1 MKKFVTV
8 FLLIFSLN
16 AFTVDFGSWSCGKVV
31 QWERDNNKVQM
42 GAISLW
48 FAGFIEGRNWS
59 EGASKFDGYD
69 KETLSFFFQ
78 MNVEKTPRQTHI
90 LRQLKFMTGD
100 IEIKTVT
107 NNSNRSRW
115 NNLECRIK

>member
-16 AFTVDFGSWSCGKVV
+16 AFTVDFGTWSCGKVV

-42 GAISLW
+42 DAISLW
-48 FAGFIEGRNWS
+48 FAGYIEGRNWS

-69 KETLSFFFQ
+69 KETLF
-78 MNVEKTPRQTHI
+78 
-90 LRQLKFMTGD
+90 LLL
-100 IEIKTVT
+100 
-107 NNSNRSRW
+107 SN
-115 NNLECRIK
+115 ECRENPSSNSYFAALKIYDRGY